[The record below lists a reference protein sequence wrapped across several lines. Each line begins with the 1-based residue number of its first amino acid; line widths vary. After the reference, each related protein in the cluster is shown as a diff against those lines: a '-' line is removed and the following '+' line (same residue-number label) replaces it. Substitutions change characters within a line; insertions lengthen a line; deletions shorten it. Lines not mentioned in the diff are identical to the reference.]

1 MSNNLTLKKNIDGII
16 LLNKPKDLSSNA
28 VLQKVKRIFKAKKAG
43 HTGSL
48 DPMAT
53 GMLPICFGEAT
64 KISQFLLD
72 ADKCYEVEGCF
83 GSKTNTGDA
92 MGEIVAQNNN
102 FSISKL
108 ELNTILS
115 SFIGNIS
122 QIPPM
127 FSALKYQ
134 GQPLYKFARKG
145 IDIERK
151 RRDIM
156 IYDIKLDSFEGKYFN
171 LTVFCSKG
179 TYVRTLI
186 EDIGEKLGTYAHV
199 TKLNRTYTAGFADE
213 KMYTLVELE
222 SKAESELT
230 QILLPA
236 DRAILGLRQVILS
249 PLEVLEIFQGKVIHS
264 TIPSEQYIGLVRIY
278 SGEMRFLGVGEIN
291 EEGWLKSKRLF
302 IGNAASFC

>member
-1 MSNNLTLKKNIDGII
+1 MKLTTKQTMSNNLTLKKNIDGII

-171 LTVFCSKG
+171 LTV
-179 TYVRTLI
+179 
-186 EDIGEKLGTYAHV
+186 
-199 TKLNRTYTAGFADE
+199 
-213 KMYTLVELE
+213 
-222 SKAESELT
+222 
-230 QILLPA
+230 
-236 DRAILGLRQVILS
+236 
-249 PLEVLEIFQGKVIHS
+249 
-264 TIPSEQYIGLVRIY
+264 
-278 SGEMRFLGVGEIN
+278 
-291 EEGWLKSKRLF
+291 
-302 IGNAASFC
+302 